1 MCFYTSNSFSLLP
14 PSLPASERFGLVA
27 RARHGVAPP
36 GREGAVVLR
45 HFYTLAKESG
55 AIGNDDGRFQLFRVR
70 FVFCVCLLTLPI
82 YRVFELRVHLCHR
95 REGLIC
101 ASVSP

>member
-1 MCFYTSNSFSLLP
+1 MLISFSFFP
-14 PSLPASERFGLVA
+14 RRCPASERFGLVA

-70 FVFCVCLLTLPI
+70 FLFACVLCRSVCTIIFSLVGFSI
-82 YRVFELRVHLCHR
+82 VHACFHCR
-95 REGLIC
+95 KG
-101 ASVSP
+101 